1 MTETASRAK
10 LRAVDRRTVLKVGG
24 ATAAALALPMPWLFR
39 PRGKLPPSLRADPRG
54 ILDLPPGF
62 SYRVLSRAGDAMSD
76 GYRVP
81 ALADGMACFIGPKG
95 TLVLMRNHE
104 IGHVRRL
111 GALHEG
117 QAPPKEAYDAS
128 AHGGVTRIVLSAK
141 SLDVLSQNLVLTGTI
156 RNCAGGPSPWGWLS
170 CEETVEDGH
179 GFVFL
184 CPKDATSVRAPKRI
198 DGYGRFNHEA
208 VAIDPKSHVAYLTED
223 RGDSCLY
230 RFVPKDPRNPFEGK
244 LQALKVPGSPRF
256 DTASE
261 MKIGKPVKIGWVDVP
276 EATPK
281 KDSVRAQARE
291 HGAARIRR
299 GEGIAFHK
307 GRVFVC
313 STTGGRKHAGQ
324 IFVLD
329 PAAATLSLLAEATD
343 TSRLDCPDNIT
354 VAPWGDVLLAEDGSG
369 DQFLRGITPAGKVYD
384 IARNAMS
391 STEFAGVCLSPDAH
405 TLFANIQHDGLT
417 VAIQGPFSKLSA

>member
-81 ALADGMACFIGPKG
+81 ALADGMACFTGPKG

-141 SLDVLSQNLVLTGTI
+141 SSVDSRVLGLETGADDYLTKPFSFSELNARLQAILRRRAPAMAAENELTYKDLRLDLKSRKVTRGDATVELAAKEFTLLEYLLRNPERVLSKTMILEHVWGYDFDPQTNVVDVLVHRL
-156 RNCAGGPSPWGWLS
+156 RN
-170 CEETVEDGH
+170 
-179 GFVFL
+179 
-184 CPKDATSVRAPKRI
+184 
-198 DGYGRFNHEA
+198 
-208 VAIDPKSHVAYLTED
+208 HVD
-223 RGDSCLY
+223 RG
-230 RFVPKDPRNPFEGK
+230 FE
-244 LQALKVPGSPRF
+244 
-256 DTASE
+256 
-261 MKIGKPVKIGWVDVP
+261 
-276 EATPK
+276 
-281 KDSVRAQARE
+281 
-291 HGAARIRR
+291 
-299 GEGIAFHK
+299 
-307 GRVFVC
+307 
-313 STTGGRKHAGQ
+313 TTLIQ
-324 IFVLD
+324 
-329 PAAATLSLLAEATD
+329 T
-343 TSRLDCPDNIT
+343 
-354 VAPWGDVLLAEDGSG
+354 
-369 DQFLRGITPAGKVYD
+369 LRGIGYVLRA
-384 IARNAMS
+384 
-391 STEFAGVCLSPDAH
+391 E
-405 TLFANIQHDGLT
+405 
-417 VAIQGPFSKLSA
+417 